1 MSAPEGVVALVRRE
15 RDRIDAAI
23 NAEADRI
30 ASLEADLA
38 DARAAQRARL
48 DRRAELADFLAVE
61 GEPPHLL

>member
-1 MSAPEGVVALVRRE
+1 MSAPESILAVVRRE

-48 DRRAELADFLAVE
+48 DRRAELVDFLVAE
-61 GEPPHLL
+61 GDARP

>member
-1 MSAPEGVVALVRRE
+1 MSAPESILAVVRRE
-15 RDRIDAAI
+15 RDRIDAVI

-48 DRRAELADFLAVE
+48 DRRAELTDFLAVE